1 MGMYDTVICK
11 YPLPMP
17 SDPKGYAGSEDFQT
31 KHLDCG
37 LDTYEIAANG
47 QLSVYKRE
55 GNYIEPDKE
64 AKGLFEKIGR
74 FEVTRTWLEP
84 VYDTL
89 TMEMYDYK
97 ESSESGYDYF
107 VQYKVIFIDGIV
119 DEIKLTEFEA
129 SRKADEALARFNAR
143 MESVD
148 QSYDLDDEDRQ
159 LLVQELKELNETEEA
174 FASFQNKLSIMWKH
188 KNKEAKTAIDDNI
201 INIIGFKLYPN
212 GATTNSHNG
221 VTNIKN
227 I

>member
-97 ESSESGYDYF
+97 DSSESGYDYF

-129 SRKADEALARFNAR
+129 KDNSARKIKDEEFKKK
-143 MESVD
+143 
-148 QSYDLDDEDRQ
+148 
-159 LLVQELKELNETEEA
+159 LKEWHDFT
-174 FASFQNKLSIMWKH
+174 
-188 KNKEAKTAIDDNI
+188 KTRKYRYILGPYSRFVRFIFRKIGNVLRFLQSNI
-201 INIIGFKLYPN
+201 YVVEKFFL
-212 GATTNSHNG
+212 
-221 VTNIKN
+221 IK
-227 I
+227 

>member
-1 MGMYDTVICK
+1 MYDTIICK

-89 TMEMYDYK
+89 TMEMYDYR

-107 VQYKVIFIDGIV
+107 VQYQVIFIDGIV
-119 DEIKLTEFEA
+119 DEIKLTTFEA
-129 SRKADEALARFNAR
+129 TDNSARKIKDEEFKKKMKAWYDFKAPGEMHKWMEKTNGSWEADISAWMDPSAPPEK
-143 MESVD
+143 SKGTI
-148 QSYDLDDEDRQ
+148 
-159 LLVQELKELNETEEA
+159 VQN
-174 FASFQNKLSIMWKH
+174 SIL
-188 KNKEAKTAIDDNI
+188 DNI
-201 INIIGFKLYPN
+201 
-212 GATTNSHNG
+212 AS
-221 VTNIKN
+221 
-227 I
+227 